1 MDAGGE
7 VKKSKIER
15 EIDEYCGEGLNEHED
30 EDEKV
35 PVATYRLLL
44 KLREENFFVPTANR
58 AFIKTCNTFLVNIL
72 KAISSCVKAPTLL
85 PMLMTRFG
93 AKVSLTHTRSDI
105 KKRCASAT

>member
-35 PVATYRLLL
+35 PVATHRLLL

-72 KAISSCVKAPTLL
+72 KAISSCVKAPTLSPTL
-85 PMLMTRFG
+85 
-93 AKVSLTHTRSDI
+93 
-105 KKRCASAT
+105 